1 MRTAVEVPDLDALF
15 GLMKKVHAVHIAEG
29 ARHVISDLKVD
40 DRQDKKT
47 SIDSKKSSATT
58 ES

>member
-1 MRTAVEVPDLDALF
+1 MSTTVEVSDLDALF
-15 GLMKKVHAVHIAEG
+15 GLMKKMHAVHIAEG
-29 ARHVISDLKVD
+29 AQRVNIDLKVD
-40 DRQDKKT
+40 DRRDKKA